1 MTTLL
6 IKTED
11 EAILTAVKNLLKDFQ
26 VAFEE
31 REESPY
37 DPEFVKKIKQG
48 RQDILEGKKFY
59 NADFVAMVEEGE
71 KQIKDGRTTEL
82 KEGEN
87 LWDLVTS
94 K

>member
-11 EAILTAVKNLLKDFQ
+11 EAFLTAVKNLLKDFQ

-48 RQDILEGKKFY
+48 RQDILEGKGVK
-59 NADFVAMVEEGE
+59 
-71 KQIKDGRTTEL
+71 IEL
-82 KEGEN
+82 DDIWK
-87 LWDLVTS
+87 
-94 K
+94 

>member
-11 EAILTAVKNLLKDFQ
+11 EVFLTAVKNLLKDVQ

-37 DPEFVKKIKQG
+37 DPE
-48 RQDILEGKKFY
+48 L
-59 NADFVAMVEEGE
+59 
-71 KQIKDGRTTEL
+71 
-82 KEGEN
+82 
-87 LWDLVTS
+87 
-94 K
+94 

>member
-11 EAILTAVKNLLKDFQ
+11 QTVLKAVKALLKGFK
-26 VAFEE
+26 VTFEE
-31 REESPY
+31 A
-37 DPEFVKKIKQG
+37 PEKG
-48 RQDILEGKKFY
+48 Y
-59 NADFVAMVEEGE
+59 NPEFVAMVEEGE
-71 KQIKDGRTTEL
+71 KQIKEGRTVEL

-87 LWDLVTS
+87 LWDLVAS